1 MTATNTTPRA
11 AWKLS
16 GGFFFLG
23 AWASGKARQFSWS
36 GVWATHIRRNGSLPH
51 GTGKVAAWFCRCEC
65 GATGTFK
72 SGSLRSGNTTS
83 CGCKRRDTL
92 KRIHT
97 KHGKKGTPE
106 YGVWIGMTKRCTNP
120 NEKDWAGYGG
130 RGIRVC
136 ERWRASFA
144 NFLADMGQRP
154 TEKHTIEREDNDGDY
169 SPDNCRWA
177 TRAEQ
182 VVNQRSNRI
191 LTFKGR
197 SMPVS
202 EWAKVTG
209 INYGTL
215 LTRITRLGWSVKRAL
230 STVTSSGK

>member
-1 MTATNTTPRA
+1 M
-11 AWKLS
+11 
-16 GGFFFLG
+16 
-23 AWASGKARQFSWS
+23 
-36 GVWATHIRRNGSLPH
+36 
-51 GTGKVAAWFCRCEC
+51 
-65 GATGTFK
+65 
-72 SGSLRSGNTTS
+72 
-83 CGCKRRDTL
+83 
-92 KRIHT
+92 
-97 KHGKKGTPE
+97 
-106 YGVWIGMTKRCTNP
+106 
-120 NEKDWAGYGG
+120 
-130 RGIRVC
+130 C

>member
-1 MTATNTTPRA
+1 
-11 AWKLS
+11 
-16 GGFFFLG
+16 
-23 AWASGKARQFSWS
+23 
-36 GVWATHIRRNGSLPH
+36 
-51 GTGKVAAWFCRCEC
+51 
-65 GATGTFK
+65 
-72 SGSLRSGNTTS
+72 
-83 CGCKRRDTL
+83 
-92 KRIHT
+92 
-97 KHGKKGTPE
+97 
-106 YGVWIGMTKRCTNP
+106 MTKRCTNP